1 MTGSAAK
8 LSRLIEIAINAMD
21 GTHNND
27 AVEIQWGEKINKF
40 KKKKLLFLNYFENKC
55 LCENL

>member
-1 MTGSAAK
+1 
-8 LSRLIEIAINAMD
+8 MD

-40 KKKKLLFLNYFENKC
+40 KKKKMLFFNYFENKC